1 MLRLCVFIYGEPN
14 SGKTCTP
21 EKALSGKRYLTVKG
35 GSTGKFDNLRVDHQS
50 IIIADDVCANLL
62 NMTDNYICRA

>member
-14 SGKTCTP
+14 SGKTCAS

-35 GSTGKFDNLRVDHQS
+35 SSTGKFDNLRVDHRS
-50 IIIADDVCANLL
+50 IIIADDVCPNLL
-62 NMTDNYICRA
+62 NMTDNYIRRA